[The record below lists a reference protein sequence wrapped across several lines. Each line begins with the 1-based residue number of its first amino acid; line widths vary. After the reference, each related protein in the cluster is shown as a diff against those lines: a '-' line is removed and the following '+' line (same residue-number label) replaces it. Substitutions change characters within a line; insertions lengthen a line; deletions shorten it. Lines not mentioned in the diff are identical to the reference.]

1 MSRRVDELV
10 ITVAGYHGSGRSTHA
25 RILAESL
32 GLRYIS
38 SGMIFRDRA
47 EELGVSLEEMNIIA
61 SKDPEFD
68 RWLDKQT
75 TIESR
80 NRGLVV
86 DANLSAWMAEDPD
99 IKIFVTCPYKVRIR
113 RIANREER
121 EYDEVD
127 HETKARET
135 LEKERYLEYYDV
147 DIDDLT
153 IYDVILNT
161 NLFSIEASS
170 RILKAVVEEYLSG
183 E

>member
-1 MSRRVDELV
+1 
-10 ITVAGYHGSGRSTHA
+10 
-25 RILAESL
+25 
-32 GLRYIS
+32 
-38 SGMIFRDRA
+38 MIFRNRA
-47 EELGVSLEEMNIIA
+47 DELGVSLEEMNIIA

-80 NRGLVV
+80 NRGIVI
-86 DANLSAWMAEDPD
+86 DANLSAWMAENPD
-99 IKIFVTCPYKVRIR
+99 ITIFVTCPYETRIR
-113 RIANREER
+113 RIANREGR

-135 LEKERYLEYYDV
+135 LEKERYLEFYEV

-161 NLFSIEASS
+161 DLFSIEASS
-170 RILKAVVEEYLSG
+170 RILKAIVEEYLSG